1 MTGVRANETKAVLR
15 SEDPSAAPT
24 RVKKE
29 SGVKMIVLVHEQNYL
44 PAEKFTRRGLL
55 KEIKRAGLEG
65 PIHSSIDADV
75 Y

>member
-1 MTGVRANETKAVLR
+1 MSYLV
-15 SEDPSAAPT
+15 

-44 PAEKFTRRGLL
+44 PAKKFTRTGLME
-55 KEIKRAGLEG
+55 EIKRAGLKG
-65 PIHSSIDADV
+65 PTHSSIGGDV